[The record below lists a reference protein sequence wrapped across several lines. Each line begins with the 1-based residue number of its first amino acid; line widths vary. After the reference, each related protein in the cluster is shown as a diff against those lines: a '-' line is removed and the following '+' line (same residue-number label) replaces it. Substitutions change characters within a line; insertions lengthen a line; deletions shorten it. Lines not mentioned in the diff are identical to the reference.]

1 MKSWRLL
8 VFALVG
14 LAQLAVPGSLIWK
27 RERTLRQG
35 SVWKFRTAPVDPV
48 DAFRGRYV
56 SLEFDVEGH
65 EISPPPNIDYGQTVF
80 VTMRQNPEGFAE
92 IDQVNPSRP
101 AGDDFIE
108 AQLKGS
114 TVSLP
119 FDKYWVTERD
129 APAAEAA
136 YRALSR
142 RDKQNAFVTVRV
154 FRGDA
159 AMEQLYLD
167 GLPLGEYLRA
177 NAGPK

>member
-1 MKSWRLL
+1 VKSWRLL
-8 VFALVG
+8 LFALVG
-14 LAQLAVPGSLIWK
+14 LAQLAVPASLIWK
-27 RERTLRQG
+27 REQTLRHG

-56 SLEFDVEGH
+56 ALEFEAEGQT
-65 EISPPPNIDYGQTVF
+65 ISPPPNFEYDQTVF
-80 VTMRQNPEGFAE
+80 VTLRQNADGFAE
-92 IDQVNPSRP
+92 IDQVLPSRP

-108 AQLKGS
+108 AQLRGT

-136 YRALSR
+136 YRAQSR
-142 RDKQNAFVTVRV
+142 RDKQNAFCTVRV

-159 AMEQLYLD
+159 ALEQLYLD
-167 GLPLGEYLRA
+167 GQPLGEYLRA
-177 NAGPK
+177 NAAPK

>member
-1 MKSWRLL
+1 MKSWRLVIFVVL
-8 VFALVG
+8 G
-14 LAQLAVPGSLIWK
+14 LAQLAVPASLVWK
-27 RERTLRQG
+27 REKTLRHG

-56 SLEFDVEGH
+56 ALEFDAETH
-65 EISPPPNIDYGQTVF
+65 EISPPPNLDYGQTVF
-80 VTMRQNPEGFAE
+80 VTMRQSPEGFAE
-92 IDQVNPSRP
+92 IDQVTSRP
-101 AGDDFIE
+101 PDRDDFIE
-108 AQLKGS
+108 AQLKGK

-136 YRALSR
+136 YRAQSR

-159 AMEQLYLD
+159 ALEQLYLD
-167 GLPLGEYLRA
+167 GVPLGEYLRA
-177 NAGPK
+177 NAAK

>member
-1 MKSWRLL
+1 VKHWRLI
-8 VFALVG
+8 VFVLLAF
-14 LAQLAVPGSLIWK
+14 AQLAVPGSLIWK
-27 RERTLRQG
+27 REQTLRRG

-56 SLEFDVEGH
+56 TLEFEVEGQ
-65 EISPPPNIDYGQTVF
+65 EISPPPNAGYRQTVF
-80 VTMRQNPEGFAE
+80 VIMRQNVEGFAE
-92 IDQVNPSRP
+92 IDQVLPTPP
-101 AGDDFIE
+101 AGDDFIQ
-108 AQLKGS
+108 ARITGK

-136 YRALSR
+136 YRAQSR
-142 RDKQNAFVTVRV
+142 RDKRNAFVTVRV

-159 AMEQLYLD
+159 ALEQLYLG

-177 NAGPK
+177 NEAPK

>member
-1 MKSWRLL
+1 LKSWRLIVFIL
-8 VFALVG
+8 VALV
-14 LAQLAVPGSLIWK
+14 QLAVPASLIWK
-27 RERTLRQG
+27 REQTLRHG

-56 SLEFDVEGH
+56 SLQFEMETQ
-65 EISPPPNIDYGQTVF
+65 EISPPPNSDSGQKVF
-80 VTMRQNPEGFAE
+80 VVLRSNAEGFAE
-92 IDQVNPSRP
+92 IDQVLPARP

-108 AQLKGS
+108 AQLSGV

-136 YRALSR
+136 YRAQSR
-142 RDKQNAFVTVRV
+142 RDKKNAFVTVRV

-159 AMEQLYLD
+159 AMEQLFLD
-167 GLPLGEYLRA
+167 NQPLAEYLR
-177 NAGPK
+177 GHQ